1 MKQLELFTPYTRDE
15 RQEMCMKNWF
25 KHKGCGCIVAPT
37 GLGKTRIGLNTLST
51 IIAKYPNIKFLV
63 VVPTQPLKEQ
73 WQVQLDERGLSFN
86 GEVQIINTVVK
97 SEWKTNVLVLDECH
111 RYASSLFSK
120 IFEVVKYKYILGLT
134 ATFERLDGKE
144 AIIAKYCPVIDRIST
159 EEALFNGW
167 ISKYK
172 EYAVLIDVDDI
183 NVYNEYNKEF
193 YENFEFFRYD
203 FGLVMS
209 CIGPKGLN
217 GRLRLRDQMCPRG
230 TKEQKSE
237 VLKSIII
244 HSAGFMRALQARKK
258 FINNHPKKV
267 EIARKIIEAR
277 SDKKIITFSNNVKM
291 AESIGVGYVYTG
303 KISKKKGR
311 ATLEEF
317 SEMPAPAVINSCQKL
332 NEGADLKGLSVAIHL
347 GIDSSKTKAIQK
359 RGRVIRMEKDKVA
372 ENFILVI
379 RGTAEESWLKNAYGT
394 DIMKL
399 NETELD
405 QVLAGEEIT
414 PTSKSLTNLYFRW

>member
-291 AESIGVGYVYTG
+291 AESIGIGYVYTG

-317 SEMPAPAVINSCQKL
+317 SEMPAPAVINSVAKL
-332 NEGADLKGLSVAIHL
+332 TEGADLKGLSVAIHL

>member
-1 MKQLELFTPYTRDE
+1 M
-15 RQEMCMKNWF
+15 
-25 KHKGCGCIVAPT
+25 
-37 GLGKTRIGLNTLST
+37 
-51 IIAKYPNIKFLV
+51 
-63 VVPTQPLKEQ
+63 
-73 WQVQLDERGLSFN
+73 
-86 GEVQIINTVVK
+86 
-97 SEWKTNVLVLDECH
+97 ECH

-120 IFEVVKYKYILGLT
+120 IFEVVKYKYVLGLT

-144 AIIAKYCPVIDRIST
+144 AIIAKYCPVVDKIST

-167 ISKYK
+167 ISQYK

-183 NVYNEYNKEF
+183 NVYNDYNKEF
-193 YENFEFFRYD
+193 YEHFEFFHHD
-203 FGLVMS
+203 FALAMS
-209 CIGPKGLN
+209 CVGPNGLN
-217 GRLRLRDQMCPRG
+217 GRLRLRDKLCPKG

-244 HSAGFMRALQARKK
+244 HATGFTRAMQARKK
-258 FINNHPKKV
+258 FINNHPKKI

-277 SDKKIITFSNNVKM
+277 NDKKIITFSNNVKM
-291 AESIGVGYVYTG
+291 AESIGMGYVYTG

-317 SEMPAPAVINSCQKL
+317 SEMPAPALINSCQKL

-394 DIMKL
+394 DIIKL
-399 NETELD
+399 NEEELD
-405 QVLAGEEIT
+405 KILAGEEIT
-414 PTSKSLTNLYFRW
+414 PTRKSLTNLYFRW

>member
-203 FGLVMS
+203 FSLVMS

-317 SEMPAPAVINSCQKL
+317 SEMPAPAVINSVAKL
-332 NEGADLKGLSVAIHL
+332 TEGADLKGLSVAIHL

>member
-267 EIARKIIEAR
+267 EIARRIIEAR

-317 SEMPAPAVINSCQKL
+317 SEMPAPAVINSVAKL
-332 NEGADLKGLSVAIHL
+332 TEGADLKGLSVAIHL

>member
-317 SEMPAPAVINSCQKL
+317 SEMPAPAVINSVAKL
-332 NEGADLKGLSVAIHL
+332 TEGADLKGLSVAIHL

>member
-15 RQEMCMKNWF
+15 RQDIGVKKWIKSKC
-25 KHKGCGCIVAPT
+25 CGTLEYPT
-37 GLGKTRIGLNTLST
+37 GTGKTYTAIKCLRLILS
-51 IIAKYPNIKFLV
+51 KYPHFRVLI
-63 VVPTQPLKEQ
+63 VVPTQNLQDQ
-73 WQVQLDERGLSFN
+73 WQEYIDREGWFTCDI
-86 GEVQIINTVVK
+86 QIINTVIK
-97 SEWKTNVLVLDECH
+97 HEWTCNILIIDEIH
-111 RYASSLFSK
+111 RTGADQFK
-120 IFEVVKYKYILGLT
+120 QIFKCVNYKYILGLT
-134 ATFERLDGKE
+134 ATFERLDGKDLSIRE
-144 AIIAKYCPVIDRIST
+144 YCPVIDKITT

-183 NVYNEYNKEF
+183 DYYNRLNKEF
-193 YENFEFFRYD
+193 YEHFEFFNHD

-209 CIGPKGLN
+209 CVGPNGLN
-217 GRLRLRDQMCPRG
+217 GRLRLRDRMCPKG
-230 TKEQKSE
+230 TKEEKSQ

-244 HSAGFMRALQARKK
+244 HAAGFMRVMQARKK

-291 AESIGVGYVYTG
+291 AESIGIGYVYTG
-303 KISKKKGR
+303 KMSKKKGR

-317 SEMPAPAVINSCQKL
+317 SEMPAPALINSCQKL

-359 RGRVIRMEKDKVA
+359 RGRVIRMEKGKVA

-379 RGTAEESWLKNAYGT
+379 RGTVEESWLKNAYGANIT
-394 DIMKL
+394 KIDEK
-399 NETELD
+399 ELD
-405 QVLAGEEIT
+405 EILAGEEIT

>member
-25 KHKGCGCIVAPT
+25 KHRGKGCIVAPT
-37 GLGKTRIGLNTLST
+37 GLGKTRIGLNILSKA
-51 IIAKYPNIKFLV
+51 IKHNPNVKYLV
-63 VVPTQPLKEQ
+63 IVPTQALQDQ
-73 WQVQLDERGLSFN
+73 WLAQLDERDLSFN
-86 GEVQIINTVVK
+86 GEVQIINSAVK
-97 SEWKTNVLVLDECH
+97 VNWKTTILVLDELH
-111 RYASSLFSK
+111 RYGSELFSK
-120 IFEVVKYKYILGLT
+120 IFNVVDYKYILGLT

-144 AIIAKYCPVIDRIST
+144 ELIAKYCPVIDKIST

-183 NVYNEYNKEF
+183 DYYNQLNKEF
-193 YENFEFFRYD
+193 YEHFEFFNHD

-209 CIGPKGLN
+209 CVGPNGLN
-217 GRLRLRDQMCPRG
+217 GRLRLRDRMCPKG
-230 TKEQKSE
+230 TKEEKSQ

-244 HSAGFMRALQARKK
+244 HAAGFMRVMQARKK

-291 AESIGVGYVYTG
+291 AESIGIGYVYTG
-303 KISKKKGR
+303 KMSKKKGR

-317 SEMPAPAVINSCQKL
+317 SEMPAPALINSCQKL
-332 NEGADLKGLSVAIHL
+332 NEG
-347 GIDSSKTKAIQK
+347 
-359 RGRVIRMEKDKVA
+359 
-372 ENFILVI
+372 
-379 RGTAEESWLKNAYGT
+379 
-394 DIMKL
+394 KL
-399 NETELD
+399 T
-405 QVLAGEEIT
+405 
-414 PTSKSLTNLYFRW
+414 YFN

>member
-25 KHKGCGCIVAPT
+25 KHRGKGCIVAPT

-51 IIAKYPNIKFLV
+51 IITKYPNIRFLV

-73 WQVQLDERGLSFN
+73 WQIQLDERGLSFN

-97 SEWKTNVLVLDECH
+97 SEWKTDILIIDEAH
-111 RYASSLFSK
+111 RYGSSLFSK

-134 ATFERLDGKE
+134 ATFERLDGKD
-144 AIIAKYCPVIDRIST
+144 AIIAKYCPVIDKIST

-183 NVYNEYNKEF
+183 DYYNQLNKEF
-193 YENFEFFRYD
+193 YEHFEFFNHD

-209 CIGPKGLN
+209 CVGPNGLN
-217 GRLRLRDQMCPRG
+217 GRLRLRDRMCPKG
-230 TKEQKSE
+230 TKEEKSQ

-244 HSAGFMRALQARKK
+244 HAAGFMRVMQARKK
-258 FINNHPKKV
+258 FINNHPKKI

-291 AESIGVGYVYTG
+291 AESIGIGYVYTG

-317 SEMPAPAVINSCQKL
+317 SEMPAPAVINSVAKL

-359 RGRVIRMEKDKVA
+359 RGRVIRMEKGKVA

-379 RGTAEESWLKNAYGT
+379 RGTVEESWLKNAYGVNIT
-394 DIMKL
+394 KIDEK
-399 NETELD
+399 ELD
-405 QVLAGEEIT
+405 EILAGEEIT

>member
-86 GEVQIINTVVK
+86 GEVQIINTIVK

-317 SEMPAPAVINSCQKL
+317 SEMPAPAVINSVAKL
-332 NEGADLKGLSVAIHL
+332 TEGADLKGLSVAIHL

>member
-25 KHKGCGCIVAPT
+25 KHRGKGCIVAPT
-37 GLGKTRIGLNTLST
+37 GLGKTRIGLNILSKA
-51 IIAKYPNIKFLV
+51 IKHNPNVKYLV
-63 VVPTQPLKEQ
+63 IVPTQALQDQ
-73 WQVQLDERGLSFN
+73 WLAQLDERGLSFN
-86 GEVQIINTVVK
+86 GEVQIINSAVK
-97 SEWKTNVLVLDECH
+97 VNWKTTILVLDELH
-111 RYASSLFSK
+111 RYGSELFSK
-120 IFEVVKYKYILGLT
+120 IFNVVDYKYILGLT

-144 AIIAKYCPVIDRIST
+144 ELIAKYCPVIDKIST

-172 EYAVLIDVDDI
+172 EYAVLIDVEDI
-183 NVYNEYNKEF
+183 DYYNQLNKEF
-193 YENFEFFRYD
+193 YEHFEFFNHD

-209 CIGPKGLN
+209 CVGPNGLN
-217 GRLRLRDQMCPRG
+217 GRLRLRDRMCPKG
-230 TKEQKSE
+230 TKEEKSQ

-244 HSAGFMRALQARKK
+244 HAAGFMRVMQARKK

-291 AESIGVGYVYTG
+291 AESIGIGYVYTG
-303 KISKKKGR
+303 KMSKKKGR

-317 SEMPAPAVINSCQKL
+317 SEMPAPALINSCQKL

-379 RGTAEESWLKNAYGT
+379 RGTVEESWLKNAYGANIT
-394 DIMKL
+394 KIDEK
-399 NETELD
+399 ELD
-405 QVLAGEEIT
+405 EILAGEEIT
-414 PTSKSLTNLYFRW
+414 PTSKSLINLYFRW

>member
-15 RQEMCMKNWF
+15 RQEIGVKTWI
-25 KHKGCGCIVAPT
+25 KHKCVGTLEYPT
-37 GLGKTRIGLNTLST
+37 GAGKTYTAIKCLRPILT
-51 IIAKYPNIKFLV
+51 KYPHFRVLI
-63 VVPTQPLKEQ
+63 VVPTQNLQDQ
-73 WQVQLDERGLSFN
+73 WQGYIDKEGWFN
-86 GEVQIINTVVK
+86 CEIQVINTVIK
-97 SEWKTNVLVLDECH
+97 HEWKCNILIIDEIH
-111 RYASSLFSK
+111 RTGAAQFSQ
-120 IFEVVKYKYILGLT
+120 IFKCVEYKYILGLT

-144 AIIAKYCPVIDRIST
+144 IYIQKYCPVVDKITT

-172 EYAVLIDVDDI
+172 EYAVLIEVDDI
-183 NVYNEYNKEF
+183 DVYNEYNKEF
-193 YENFEFFRYD
+193 YEHFEFFHHD
-203 FGLVMS
+203 FSLVMS
-209 CIGPKGLN
+209 CVGPNGLN
-217 GRLRLRDQMCPRG
+217 GRLRLRDKMCPKG
-230 TKEQKSE
+230 TKEEKSQ

-244 HSAGFMRALQARKK
+244 HATGFMRAMQARKK
-258 FINNHPKKV
+258 FINNHPKKI
-267 EIARKIIEAR
+267 EIAQKIIEAR
-277 SDKKIITFSNNVKM
+277 NDKKIITFSNNVKM

-303 KISKKKGR
+303 KVSKKKGR

-394 DIMKL
+394 NITKL
-399 NETELD
+399 NEAELD
-405 QVLAGEEIT
+405 QILAGEEIT
-414 PTSKSLTNLYFRW
+414 PTRKSLTNLYFRW